1 MKKVAIS
8 SSIVAV
14 VLILIQTALFSH
26 IPFFHITADLLL
38 VFITF
43 VAINNGSRLAM
54 ILGFASGLLLD
65 FMSISPFGLSSFVLT
80 FIAFFLGKLHGHYNL
95 THFIFPFILAIVATV
110 VKFFLLLL
118 LHFLFSA
125 SIKTYSIYDSVFL
138 IELALNILFAPCIFF
153 PLNRFSS
160 FFKSWGCFEWVLMT

>member
-1 MKKVAIS
+1 MQKVAIS

-14 VLILIQTALFSH
+14 ILVLIQTALFSH

-54 ILGFASGLLLD
+54 LLGFASGVLLD
-65 FMSISPFGLSSFVLT
+65 FMSISPFGLSSFILT
-80 FIAFFLGKLHGHYNL
+80 FIAFFLGKLHGNYNL
-95 THFIFPFILAIVATV
+95 THFIFPFILAIVATF
-110 VKFFLLLL
+110 VKFLLLL
-118 LHFLFSA
+118 FLHFLFST

-138 IELALNILFAPCIFF
+138 IELALNTLLAPCIFLL
-153 PLNRFSS
+153 LNRFPSI
-160 FFKSWGCFEWVLMT
+160 FKS